1 MSQDSGDD
9 LKALERALGA
19 LSPRPLRLSRDR
31 VLFEAGQTR
40 MRRHT
45 RWWQASTLV
54 LGALV
59 AFLGWR
65 FLASTSGTTQV
76 LVPIVVV
83 EPVPADPH
91 PDAAASAAT
100 SEPEYG
106 RLLPETSHTLDRNA
120 YGRVMPQVLRFGVDA
135 WPTGVGIGSGFKATP
150 EGITSAGDI
159 RTDASLGKLF
169 RR

>member
-31 VLFEAGQTR
+31 VLFEAGQAHARRR
-40 MRRHT
+40 MRA
-45 RWWQASTLV
+45 WQASTLV
-54 LGALV
+54 LGVLA

-65 FLASTSGTTQV
+65 FSASTSGPTRV

-83 EPVPADPH
+83 EQVPAATH
-91 PDAAASAAT
+91 PEPDASAAS
-100 SEPEYG
+100 SEPDYG
-106 RLLPETSHTLDRNA
+106 RTLPESSRNLDRNA

-135 WPTGVGIGSGFKATP
+135 WPTGVGIGGGFVAAP
-150 EGITSAGDI
+150 DGVTSAGDI
-159 RTDASLGKLF
+159 RTDLSLDELL